1 LEIKR
6 GVREEMIM
14 EEKEVDLRDYIRV
27 IKKRKKTILLLFLI
41 AVIASAVISFLL
53 PPVYE
58 VTLAMKIG
66 DIIDVDTLEK
76 ELIESPT
83 AASQFL
89 EGPQILIEAVKE
101 LKLPYTLEEFR
112 KKVSV
117 EPVRE
122 TEDLVQI
129 KVDVNDPGEAVNI
142 GNYLANELLERHSEI
157 KNLYESKETI
167 IARYDEQIKQID
179 EELDE
184 IDKNKE
190 AIIAGYDEQ
199 IKDINEQL
207 DEIDKNKEIILAR
220 YDENV
225 QSMNNQL
232 TLLGNEIDSSK
243 KEKVRLGGAAEALSR
258 EIEKRMESPEAL
270 SDAEASV
277 LVGRLG
283 DIESRWESYSIDI
296 AEKEQRYA
304 NLMEKLRETQLEKT
318 EFEKTKNQRYDALSG
333 ELRRIGQESTKFQ
346 QTKEERYDT
355 LSAELREAQL
365 EKTKLQRIDSVEMY
379 NTEILAAAEQPKVPV
394 RPNKLLNIL
403 VAAVVGLIVGLG
415 LAFSLE
421 YFEKTD

>member
-1 LEIKR
+1 
-6 GVREEMIM
+6 M

-89 EGPQILIEAVKE
+89 EGPHILIETMKE

-112 KKVSV
+112 KKVLV

-142 GNYLANELLERHSEI
+142 GNYLANKLLERHSEI

-190 AIIAGYDEQ
+190 
-199 IKDINEQL
+199 
-207 DEIDKNKEIILAR
+207 IILAR
-220 YDENV
+220 YDENI
-225 QSMNNQL
+225 QSINNQL
-232 TLLGNEIDSSK
+232 TLLGNEIDNLK
-243 KEKVRLGGAAEALSR
+243 KDRSGLEKAAEALSG
-258 EIEKRMESPEAL
+258 EIEERMKSPEAL

-296 AEKEQRYA
+296 VGKEQRHA
-304 NLMEKLRETQLEKT
+304 SLMEKLRETQLEKT

-333 ELRRIGQESTKFQ
+333 ELRRIGQESTKSQ
-346 QTKEERYDT
+346 QTKEQRYDT